1 MTVFETL
8 NYIKEMLTCVLKA
21 KTHIKEFNII
31 FFSTLRNTTFL
42 TLIFLDYL
50 MQIFFNILT

>member
-31 FFSTLRNTTFL
+31 FFFSTLRNTTFL
-42 TLIFLDYL
+42 TLIF
-50 MQIFFNILT
+50 